1 MIASGR
7 LSVCFDARIITE
19 YAQVLSRPK
28 FRFSPDNIQSLLDQI
43 KAVGVAVKVCQN
55 ALKAAH
61 KAGVDTLI
69 LDTAGRLHIDDD
81 LMNELRGVQPRQRLF
96 SLRGRHQRRRAV

>member
-1 MIASGR
+1 VSRVVVSTNVLVAGLLSPFGLPSEVVRMIASGR

-43 KAVGVAVKVCQN
+43 KAVGVAM
-55 ALKAAH
+55 ASEPSRS
-61 KAGVDTLI
+61 G
-69 LDTAGRLHIDDD
+69 
-81 LMNELRGVQPRQRLF
+81 
-96 SLRGRHQRRRAV
+96 